1 VGRKSINGGVSA
13 KGNRIQF
20 DFEFEG
26 VRYRPTIESTPTPA
40 NLMRARKRLEDI
52 KKRIDQGRFNFE
64 EEFPDFRFIEKV
76 VRTTGPLTCDEI
88 FNAFLKHCEARVA
101 RRDLA
106 FVTYNGYRKLLA
118 QIWRPEIGDEIFRDV
133 RYSRLAEIADGHTDW
148 SKKTYNNA
156 ISTIRCAF
164 DFGYRDHPEKPNPA
178 KALTCLRIAKKDRR
192 PVDPFTLDEAQALIA
207 GLHTDWGDAIGNY
220 DEFRFVT
227 GLRPSEEI
235 ALLITDYDR
244 DRRELHVTKA
254 RVLRRD
260 KDRPKNGEERTIELC
275 GRAIDVLERQLALH
289 ARYVA
294 ERRINHKHLF
304 FHEDGAPIADPECT
318 RWRWNETL
326 NRTVDGRGRGPY
338 HARHTFVSWNLMLG
352 KPLLWVAQQAG
363 HSVEVMLRMYAKWLQ
378 GATEAD
384 IEAIR
389 RFMDGT
395 QSGDHPKAVKTPTR
409 VKGEPTAAV
418 RRHRPAQSGQVIAF
432 PKRPLRSP
440 GFGTRLAL
448 DKANTDLSA
457 GKDRE
462 NNWRR
467 GWDSNPR
474 AGITR
479 PSDFES
485 APL

>member
-1 VGRKSINGGVSA
+1 VGRKSISGGVRA
-13 KGNRIQF
+13 KGSRIQF

-26 VRYRPTIESTPTPA
+26 VRYRPTIESTPTPG
-40 NLMRARKRLEDI
+40 NLLRARRRLADI
-52 KKRIDQGRFNFE
+52 KERIARGCFNFE
-64 EEFPDFRFIEKV
+64 EEFPDFRFIEKIV
-76 VRTTGPLTCDEI
+76 SATGPLTCNEVFD
-88 FNAFLKHCEARVA
+88 AFLKHCEARVA

-106 FVTYNGYRKLLA
+106 FVTHNGYRKLLA
-118 QIWRPEIGDEIFRDV
+118 QIWRPEIGADLFRDV
-133 RYSRLAEIADGHTDW
+133 RYSRLAKVADAHTDW

-192 PVDPFTLDEAQALIA
+192 PVDPFALHEAQALIA
-207 GLHTDWGDAIGNY
+207 GLHADWGDAIGNY

-235 ALLITDYDR
+235 ALVVSDYDR
-244 DRRELHVTKA
+244 ARGELHVTKA

-260 KDRPKNGEERTIELC
+260 KDRPKNGEERVIELC
-275 GRAIDVLERQLALH
+275 GRAIDVLERHLKLRAQYLA
-289 ARYVA
+289 
-294 ERRINHKHLF
+294 EGRINHKHLF
-304 FHEDGAPIADPECT
+304 FHQDGTSIADPECT

-326 NRTVDGRGRGPY
+326 RRTVEGRGRGPY

-363 HSVEVMLRMYAKWLQ
+363 HSVEVMLRMYAKWLR
-378 GATEAD
+378 GATQAD
-384 IEAIR
+384 IDAIR
-389 RFMDGT
+389 QFMDGT
-395 QSGDHPKAVKTPTR
+395 
-409 VKGEPTAAV
+409 EPGLRAEVVARAAASV
-418 RRHRPAQSGQVIAF
+418 DTVTDL
-432 PKRPLRSP
+432 PLRP
-440 GFGTRLAL
+440 PRFGTRLAL
-448 DKANTDLSA
+448 EGPVSKVSHGEDS
-457 GKDRE
+457 E

-474 AGITR
+474 GAIKP